1 MIKSVISKIKSN
13 IWMFICLI
21 VGSLLITGV
30 LACIPMYTMGTLRQM
45 LSSEMKTYERENG
58 KPAGQMFFSGKIITQ
73 AFGSMRGKK
82 ALEMESNVFD
92 GLKNTEV
99 GLYNSYTHFYA
110 GTLSVERNKDSFN
123 FSTGWSVNTLTGTE
137 SGAVTNLEDKI
148 TIVEGRLFSD
158 KLVSGPDGDD
168 VIEVI
173 VEKSVWDEQRSVELG
188 GVYTMI
194 KDDTHRVKVM
204 PVGVFELS
212 DETERYWYDNSKL
225 FYEAV
230 FCSRDVFEQVFFTG
244 TNAEML
250 TGGNIYANLDFS
262 RAGIDNLASFI
273 NYYSKLFAYAR
284 ELGTGRGSLSL
295 NSVKL
300 INAYLR
306 RTTQMQMSLWVLNVP
321 VIAML
326 AFYMIMVTRMII
338 EEDRNEISTFKS
350 RGAKTSQIFLRYVIE
365 SGFIS
370 VFSIVFGP
378 LLGLLLAKTVGNAS
392 GFLEFNAREIMP
404 VKLSGMAYLYAV
416 VACIFF
422 SALILIPAL
431 MATRGTIVNL
441 KQHRARKSRLA
452 WWEKACVDIICLVI
466 AIGLLIIYRRTN
478 GFNYDGTVDPIV
490 YVISSLFIL
499 GCGLLFLRI
508 YPFII
513 AIIFKIFRRVLPP
526 SGYAAFVQ
534 VSRGGNDYRFLMLF
548 LVMTISVGIY
558 SSASARIINNNV
570 ENTVKFQN
578 GADVVIHPDFSEYS
592 PYIVKDDGTRVF
604 VPESYRAFPIEEYST
619 NEYVEAV
626 SRVEHCE
633 DLYVFNED
641 GRPYMDFS
649 LMAVD
654 PYEYGQIGWCGKSL
668 NGVSF
673 NEYLN
678 VMELSPMG
686 VVISEA
692 AAVALEVD
700 VGDMISVEINGSNQ
714 NSGEYWKPMSCFV
727 AGITKYWPT
736 MGDGQN
742 YVVEEKD
749 DKGEII
755 KKYNTGK
762 RYIIMNY
769 EYLYS
774 VRSTNEFDLYIAL
787 KPEAHKGYD
796 QFVDQAYDSGL
807 IDDESQILVYRPDI
821 MEEAKSDSMLKGLN
835 GSYSIGFVST
845 LTVSFVGF
853 LIYWLMNVRN
863 RRLQF
868 GILRA
873 MGLTK
878 AKLTIMLMIE
888 HILTTGAS
896 VVMGVVIGAVT
907 VRIYAPLLKIAYT
920 GSALPLEILFDRGD
934 NIRIYAV
941 VVAMLVTGIVV
952 LSMFIRKLKINE
964 AVKIGEE

>member
-1 MIKSVISKIKSN
+1 MIKSVISKIKNN

-45 LSSEMKTYERENG
+45 LSTEMKAYERENG
-58 KPAGQMFFSGKIITQ
+58 KPSGQMYFTGKVPVQ
-73 AFGSMRGKK
+73 SFGASRGNKE
-82 ALEMESNVFD
+82 LEMESKVFD
-92 GLKNTEV
+92 GLEGTAV
-99 GLYNSYTHFYA
+99 SVYNSYTQFYV
-110 GTLSVERNKDSFN
+110 GTLSVERTGKTFN
-123 FSTGWSVNTLTGTE
+123 FSTAWSIST
-137 SGAVTNLEDKI
+137 VTDLLDNVTIIEGREFSENLE
-148 TIVEGRLFSD
+148 G
-158 KLVSGPDGDD
+158 D

-173 VEKSVWDEQRSVELG
+173 VEKSVWEEQKNAELG
-188 GVYTMI
+188 GIYNMSR
-194 KDDTHRVKVM
+194 DGLYVKVM
-204 PVGVFELS
+204 PVGVFEVN
-212 DETERYWYDNSKL
+212 DESSAFWYDNGKL
-225 FYEAV
+225 FTENV
-230 FCSRDVFEQVFFTG
+230 FCAREAFKQSFFTG
-244 TNAEML
+244 AKAELL
-250 TGGNIYANLDFS
+250 TGANIYVNLDFS
-262 RAGIDNLASFI
+262 KAGIDNLSSFI
-273 NYYSKLFAYAR
+273 AYYQQLYSYMK

-370 VFSIVFGP
+370 VFAIVFGP
-378 LLGLLLAKTVGNAS
+378 LLGFLLAKTVGNAS
-392 GFLEFNAREIMP
+392 GFLEFKAREIMP
-404 VKLSGMAYLYAV
+404 VKITGMAYVYAII
-416 VACIFF
+416 ACVFF
-422 SALILIPAL
+422 SALILVPAL

-441 KQHRARKSRLA
+441 KQKRARKSRLA
-452 WWEKACVDIICLVI
+452 WWEKACVDIICLAI
-466 AIGLLIIYRRTN
+466 SIGLLIIYRRTN

-513 AIIFKIFRRVLPP
+513 AIIFKITKRVLPP

-570 ENTVKFQN
+570 ENTVKFTY
-578 GADVVIHPDFSEYS
+578 GADAIVHPDFSEYA
-592 PYIVKDDGTRVF
+592 PYIYRSDGTRVF
-604 VPESYRAFPIEEYST
+604 VPDSYRAFPIEEYEN
-619 NEYVEAV
+619 NEYVKAV
-626 SRVEHCE
+626 SRVEHCG
-633 DLYVFNED
+633 DVYAFD
-641 GRPYMDFS
+641 KSGRPHQDFS

-654 PYEYGQIGWCGKSL
+654 PYEYGQIGWCGTSL
-668 NGVSF
+668 NGVSY
-673 NEYLN
+673 NELIN
-678 VMELSPMG
+678 AMELSPMA
-686 VVISEA
+686 VIISEA
-692 AAVALEVD
+692 AAVELD
-700 VGDMISVEINGSNQ
+700 VKPGDTISLEINGSNQ
-714 NSGEYWKPMSCFV
+714 NSGENWKSMACFV
-727 AGITKYWPT
+727 AAVVKYWPT
-736 MGDGQN
+736 MGDGSN
-742 YVVEEKD
+742 TETKIYNEKD
-749 DKGEII
+749 ELVRTINSG
-755 KKYNTGK
+755 N
-762 RYIIMNY
+762 RYVIMNY

-787 KPEAHKGYD
+787 TDSAKKGYD
-796 QFVDQAYDSGL
+796 KFVDQAYDSGL
-807 IDDESQILVYRPDI
+807 IEDESQILLYRPDI
-821 MEEAKSDSMLKGLN
+821 MEQAKSDSMLRGLN

-878 AKLTIMLMIE
+878 GKLTAMLIIE
-888 HILTTGAS
+888 HLLTTGVS
-896 VVMGVVIGAVT
+896 VLAGVLIGAVT

-920 GSALPLEILFDRGD
+920 GSALPLEIVFNRGD
-934 NIRIYAV
+934 NLRIYAV
-941 VVAMLVTGIVV
+941 VLAMLISGIVV